1 MTQTVSEEA
10 ILGLDNVRL
19 ELPIAGAGSRA
30 LAAFIDYLVV
40 GVLSVVLIVVAVTV
54 GILADAPWWA
64 VAFLVIGLFVIDYG
78 YFAGIEIS
86 TRGQTLGK
94 KALDLMVL
102 DRRGGR
108 ATTAAFL
115 IRNCVRLPDLLIGV
129 PMMVSDSLARRLGDR
144 LAGTVVVHGRAAE
157 PEHGILRRMPR
168 GWNAQNVAL
177 LEDFLRR
184 AADLEA
190 WRAERIAR
198 QLLAAIERDDPEMLA
213 AIPPGGDSVP
223 RLRRAVQAGEGA

>member
-19 ELPIAGAGSRA
+19 ELPIAGAGSRV
-30 LAAFIDYLVV
+30 LAAFIDYLLV
-40 GVLSVVLIVVAVTV
+40 GVVSVVLIVTVVTV
-54 GILADAPWWA
+54 GVLTDSGWWA
-64 VAFLVIGLFVIDYG
+64 GALLIVGLFAIDYG
-78 YFAGIEIS
+78 YFAGMEIS
-86 TRGQTLGK
+86 TRGQTFGK

-129 PMMVSDSLARRLGDR
+129 PMMAADPLARRLGDR
-144 LAGTVVVHGRAAE
+144 LAGTVVVHGRATE
-157 PEHGILRRMPR
+157 PEHGILRRST
-168 GWNAQNVAL
+168 
-177 LEDFLRR
+177 
-184 AADLEA
+184 DLEA

-213 AIPPGGDSVP
+213 GIPPEGDAVQ
-223 RLRRAVQAGEGA
+223 RLRRAVLPAEGA